1 MTVVEI
7 NETLTEIDGRVR
19 IESGPKR
26 VVAVATNELLDD
38 EVTAS
43 HYAAGKKD
51 AVGKPI
57 VLGEEMTYIDWMGER
72 GWYVYELVEV
82 DGIQQWA
89 HRSYHA
95 DKADAAAAAQ
105 ALLV

>member
-26 VVAVATNELLDD
+26 VVAVATEELLANDA
-38 EVTAS
+38 TAL
-43 HYAAGKKD
+43 HYAVGNKD

-82 DGIQQWA
+82 DGIQQWSY
-89 HRSYHA
+89 RSYHA
-95 DKADAAAAAQ
+95 DKAEATAAAQ